1 MPHTTS
7 ELTRVDH
14 LPGSHTH
21 NPPPSLPTHTG
32 PTRTAHLHAA
42 DSACRHPMA
51 LLSSRHPTPTPLWFA
66 HARKHARPHAR
77 SVPLSLSPCPK
88 ASAVD
93 AWARARALS
102 DSTSSR
108 VTDQRMTHDIQRA
121 ASNTYG
127 EGSVAK
133 PQEMVVCVVQ

>member
-7 ELTRVDH
+7 ALTRVDH
-14 LPGSHTH
+14 LPRQNTH
-21 NPPPSLPTHTG
+21 NPSQLLPTHTG

-51 LLSSRHPTPTPLWFA
+51 LLPSRHLTPTPPWCA
-66 HARKHARPHAR
+66 RARKHARTHAR
-77 SVPLSLSPCPK
+77 SLPPSLSPCPK
-88 ASAVD
+88 ASEVH
-93 AWARARALS
+93 AWARALA